1 MIVVIVG
8 DCRLFRLQHL
18 IADGGSVKMF
28 NLLLEAS
35 GTQEHSPKRLELLNV
50 RDANNQTP
58 LIHCVKHGRGEL
70 AAALLQQVGVFIL

>member
-1 MIVVIVG
+1 
-8 DCRLFRLQHL
+8 
-18 IADGGSVKMF
+18 MF